1 MVPLILPAPTGLLR
15 DENFSTRRQGTKG
28 FTMPKKKTTRKKT
41 STRKKTTTTARK
53 APARKAPA
61 RKAPARK
68 APARTTTTTARSAL
82 KAAEKPRTKSQ
93 IFTEIAGETGLA
105 KKDVQAVFETMQS
118 MIEKDLGRRGPGQ
131 FTVPGLLKITKKAV
145 PRRPAQKNKWI
156 PLVQEFRDIAARPAH
171 NKVAV
176 RALKNLK
183 EMV

>member
-1 MVPLILPAPTGLLR
+1 
-15 DENFSTRRQGTKG
+15 
-28 FTMPKKKTTRKKT
+28 MPKKKTTRKKT
-41 STRKKTTTTARK
+41 STTRKKTTTARK

-68 APARTTTTTARSAL
+68 APARKTTATTTARTAI
-82 KAAEKPRTKSQ
+82 KAADKPRTKSQ

-105 KKDVQAVFETMQS
+105 KKDVQAVFETMQT
-118 MIEKDLGRRGPGQ
+118 MIEKDLSKRGPGQ

>member
-1 MVPLILPAPTGLLR
+1 
-15 DENFSTRRQGTKG
+15 
-28 FTMPKKKTTRKKT
+28 MPKKKTTRKKT
-41 STRKKTTTTARK
+41 STARTTRKKTTTRTATRK

-61 RKAPARK
+61 RKKTA
-68 APARTTTTTARSAL
+68 TTTAAKTAI
-82 KAAEKPRTKSQ
+82 KAAEKPRTKAQ
-93 IFTEIAGETGLA
+93 IFAEIAGETGLS
-105 KKDVQAVFETMQS
+105 KKDVQSVFDTMQS

-131 FTVPGLLKITKKAV
+131 FTVPGLLKITKKHV

-156 PLVQEFRDIAARPAH
+156 PLVQEFRDIAPRPAH

>member
-1 MVPLILPAPTGLLR
+1 
-15 DENFSTRRQGTKG
+15 
-28 FTMPKKKTTRKKT
+28 MPKKKTTRKKT
-41 STRKKTTTTARK
+41 STARTTRKKTTTRTATRK

-61 RKAPARK
+61 RKKTA
-68 APARTTTTTARSAL
+68 TTTAKSAI

-93 IFTEIAGETGLA
+93 IFSEIAGETGLS
-105 KKDVQAVFETMQS
+105 KKEVQSVFDTMQS

-131 FTVPGLLKITKKAV
+131 FTVPGLLKITKKHV

-156 PLVQEFRDIAARPAH
+156 PLVQEFRDIAPRPAH